1 MKAWTRV
8 AAAMV
13 AAIVMILTLGGT
25 GGSARGTLVPTS
37 AKPFGTVPGTVT
49 DVADTGSLEEGAP
62 VPGCASLEGIDW
74 YTLSAPH
81 RGPMLAQLVAGDKLD
96 AILAVYRITNSDRST
111 VRCEPAN
118 RAGRSQV
125 VWYAYAKGSYLI
137 GVGRVAGSASDT
149 YRLTVEAAE
158 LPPMPPGDPLVAG
171 AVTSTV
177 DPILDS
183 ADAWVV
189 SMERGTTYRLNLTT
203 PWRNGCI
210 GYEIYRPGVWSFAT
224 ATVVF
229 EQECGGYALFTPGMD
244 GGGEYSVVVKARG
257 GGPVEHDY
265 TLEVAT
271 TLEDDTAPG
280 VKLENGEYVS
290 GSLDGGGIDALDLY
304 RFGVPRENQLTTI
317 ELTQKPNVG
326 FDLLVLNETGKEM
339 ASLLSGR
346 GRQALRLHVGSGRYY
361 TAIRARGAG
370 GGDYGL
376 QVRVRDVTT
385 TAIDVAGAKFVE
397 VSAAQSAPL
406 NVHVTAASHGGHVIV
421 EIDHYD
427 PLVGWHFASSL
438 TGEVDTNGDYVA
450 QWTPASVGHWRAR
463 ARFVANPYSSFS
475 QSGYVR
481 IHVIEPLE

>member
-1 MKAWTRV
+1 MKAWTRF
-8 AAAMV
+8 ATALV
-13 AAIVMILTLGGT
+13 AAIVMVLTLGGT
-25 GGSARGTLVPTS
+25 GSPARETLVPTS
-37 AKPFGTVPGTVT
+37 AKPFGAVPGTVT
-49 DVADTGSLEEGAP
+49 GVADTSSLEEGAP
-62 VPGCASLEGIDW
+62 VPGCASMKGVDW
-74 YTLSAPH
+74 YTVSARH
-81 RGPMLAQLVAGDKLD
+81 RGPMLARLVAGDKLD
-96 AILAVYRITNSDRST
+96 AILAVYRITKSDRFT
-111 VRCEPAN
+111 VRCESAN

-125 VWYAYAKGSYLI
+125 VWYAYKTGSYLI
-137 GVGRVAGSASDT
+137 GVGRVAGSAADT

-158 LPPMPPGDPLVAG
+158 LPPEPPGDSLDARANTP
-171 AVTSTV
+171 TV
-177 DPILDS
+177 DPVLDS
-183 ADAWVV
+183 ADAWAVP
-189 SMERGTTYRLNLTT
+189 MERGTTYRLNLTT
-203 PWRNGCI
+203 PWRTGCI
-210 GYEIYRPGVWSFAT
+210 GYEIYRPGVWSFAS

-229 EQECGGYALFTPGMD
+229 EQECGGYALFTPGID
-244 GGGEYSVVVKARG
+244 GGGTYSVVVRARG
-257 GGPVEHDY
+257 GGPGKHEY
-265 TLEVAT
+265 RLAVAAAV
-271 TLEDDTAPG
+271 EDDTAPG
-280 VKLENGEYVS
+280 VKLANGEYVS
-290 GSLDGGGIDALDLY
+290 GSLDGGSIDALDLY

-326 FDLLVLNETGKEM
+326 FDLLVLNETGAKV

-346 GRQALRLHVGSGRYY
+346 GRQTLRLHVGSGRYY

-370 GGDYGL
+370 SGEYGL

-397 VSAAQSAPL
+397 ASAAQTVPL
-406 NVHVTAASHGGHVIV
+406 NVHVTAASHGGHVIA

-438 TGEVDTNGDYVA
+438 NGEIDANGDYVA

>member
-1 MKAWTRV
+1 MKAWTR
-8 AAAMV
+8 AAATAV
-13 AAIVMILTLGGT
+13 AAIVMVLTLGGT
-25 GGSARGTLVPTS
+25 GGSARETLVPTS
-37 AKPFGTVPGTVT
+37 AKPFGAVPGTVT
-49 DVADTGSLEEGAP
+49 DVADTSSLEEGAP
-62 VPGCASLEGIDW
+62 VPGCASLEGVDW
-74 YTLSAPH
+74 YTVSAPH
-81 RGPMLAQLVAGDKLD
+81 RGPMLARLVADDKLD
-96 AILAVYRITNSDRST
+96 AILAVYRITKSDRFT
-111 VRCEPAN
+111 VRCESAN
-118 RAGRSQV
+118 RAGRSQL
-125 VWYAYAKGSYLI
+125 VWYAYKTGSYLI
-137 GVGRVAGSASDT
+137 GVGRVAGSAADN

-158 LPPMPPGDPLVAG
+158 LPPEPPGDPLVAG

-177 DPILDS
+177 DPVLDS
-183 ADAWVV
+183 ADAYSV

-257 GGPVEHDY
+257 GAPAQHDY
-265 TLEVAT
+265 RLAVAAAA
-271 TLEDDTAPG
+271 EDDTAPG

-290 GSLDGGGIDALDLY
+290 ESLEGGGIDALDLY

-317 ELTQKPNVG
+317 DLMQKPNVG
-326 FDLLVLNETGKEM
+326 FDLLVLNETGKEV

-346 GRQALRLHVGSGRYY
+346 GRQALRLHIGSGRYY
-361 TAIRARGAG
+361 AAVRARGAG
-370 GGDYGL
+370 AGDYGL

-397 VSAAQSAPL
+397 ASAAQTVPL
-406 NVHVTAASHGGHVIV
+406 NIHVAAASHGGHVIV

-427 PLVGWHFASSL
+427 PLVGWHFASTL
-438 TGEVDTNGDYVA
+438 NGEVDANGDYVA
-450 QWTPASVGHWRAR
+450 PWTPASVGHWRAR
-463 ARFVANPYSSFS
+463 ARFIANPYSSFS